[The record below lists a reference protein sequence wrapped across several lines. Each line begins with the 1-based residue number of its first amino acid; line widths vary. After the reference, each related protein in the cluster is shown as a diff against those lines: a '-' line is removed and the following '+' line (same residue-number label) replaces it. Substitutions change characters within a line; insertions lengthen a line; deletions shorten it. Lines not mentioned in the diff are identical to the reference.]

1 MFLCLSYRFSIS
13 GEGVRNF
20 SDKYFVLVLCSFCL
34 KQFHL
39 FQNYTE
45 QASSL
50 IMVLDKEPDSG
61 ISDNSTNKEAASTSE
76 ELLELSAAVSEHWTG

>member
-1 MFLCLSYRFSIS
+1 MS
-13 GEGVRNF
+13 NF

-45 QASSL
+45 RASSL
-50 IMVLDKEPDSG
+50 ITVPDKEPDSG
-61 ISDNSTNKEAASTSE
+61 ISDNGANREAASTSE
-76 ELLELSAAVSEHWTG
+76 ELLELSTAVSEHWTGQKYLSLDQLREEN